1 MNIEKVKDKIGLY
14 KGKVVSFKFNGA
26 RNKIEEFT
34 GIITNT
40 YTSIFIVK
48 NIDNEELKSFSYS
61 DVLIRKLI
69 IKE

>member
-1 MNIEKVKDKIGLY
+1 MNIEKIKDRIDLC
-14 KGKVVSFKFNGA
+14 KGKIVNFRFNGT

-40 YTSIFIVK
+40 YPSIFIAK
-48 NIDNEELKSFSYS
+48 NINKEELKSFSYS

>member
-1 MNIEKVKDKIGLY
+1 MNIDKVKDRIDLC
-14 KGKVVSFKFNGA
+14 KGKIVNFRFNGT

-34 GIITNT
+34 GDITHT
-40 YTSIFIVK
+40 YPSIFIVR
-48 NIDNEELKSFSYS
+48 NISNKELKSFSYS

>member
-1 MNIEKVKDKIGLY
+1 MNIEKIKDRIDLC
-14 KGKVVSFKFNGA
+14 KGKIVNFRFNGT

-40 YTSIFIVK
+40 YPSIFIVK
-48 NIDNEELKSFSYS
+48 NINNEELKSFSYS